1 MVEIDFQLDN
11 CGSQS
16 EFVEKAIRF
25 YDGYVHA
32 NKTGAYLPR
41 ALSLSDFSDALEHAA
56 VIFVAQLFGN
66 LLQRVAA
73 HTQFKDLHILFAERS
88 FELIHQCLRYHCF
101 LHILRRVRLLVFL
114 SAVGV
119 GIGLLKFLQ

>member
-1 MVEIDFQLDN
+1 MLPGDFAAL
-11 CGSQS
+11 
-16 EFVEKAIRF
+16 KAI
-25 YDGYVHA
+25 VH
-32 NKTGAYLPR
+32 TGVGFIG
-41 ALSLSDFSDALEHAA
+41 LSDLADALENAA
-56 VIFVAQLFGN
+56 VIFVAQLFGD

-73 HTQFKDLHILFAERS
+73 HTQFKDLHILFAERGL
-88 FELIHQCLRYHCF
+88 ELIHQRLRYRCF